1 MVSAALAQFF
11 RGFCMGSAD
20 VVPGVSGGTI
30 ALVLG
35 IYERL
40 VTNIRQ
46 ASAAVGW
53 LLRIDG
59 QQALARVRR
68 LEWQFLVPLLAG
80 IGTAVLL
87 LARALDHLLEE
98 YPVEMTAAFFG
109 LVLASVVAVW
119 ERMKQRDGLRL
130 LVLGSAAVATFFLL
144 GYRTSEVA
152 DPSLLVIFGAGAL
165 AICAMILPG
174 ISGSFILLILGM
186 YDNIIDAVN
195 DRELLRLA
203 VFAVGCATGLALFA
217 PILSAGLKRHHD
229 TVMAALVG
237 LMLGSLRVLWPW
249 PEGVDESGLAWPP
262 EAIDAVVP
270 FLVAVGGAAI
280 ALAII
285 RLDRGLAH

>member
-1 MVSAALAQFF
+1 VSAAFAQFF
-11 RGFCMGSAD
+11 RGFCMGAAD

-46 ASAAVGW
+46 GSAAVGW
-53 LLRIDG
+53 LLRING
-59 QQALARVRR
+59 SQAWSRVRR
-68 LEWQFLVPLLAG
+68 LEWRFLIPLLAG
-80 IGTAVLL
+80 IGTAILL
-87 LARALDHLLEE
+87 LARAIDHLLDE

-109 LVLASVVAVW
+109 LVVASVVAVW

-130 LVLGSAAVATFFLL
+130 VVLGVSALVTFFAL
-144 GYRTSEVA
+144 GYRQSEVA
-152 DPSLLVIFGAGAL
+152 DPSLLVVFGCGAL

-186 YDNIIDAVN
+186 YDNILDAVN
-195 DRELLRLA
+195 DRELLTLVVFAAGCVTGLA
-203 VFAVGCATGLALFA
+203 VFA
-217 PILSAGLKRHHD
+217 PILNAGLKRYHD

-262 EAIDAVVP
+262 EAIDLVVP

-280 ALAII
+280 ALVII
-285 RLDRGLAH
+285 RFDRELSH